1 MCSLIPHSPLGVNF
15 SPGKNV
21 PVLRNARR
29 SIACIIG
36 GVAVPDGLSPACW
49 RGKVSIGQKVE
60 DRANIPGLVYLY
72 LVVFVLL
79 SSFLCPATKNWRS
92 VPICQGWIHKRRKQS
107 LPLTKLAKTCKYES
121 GTEWCSFK
129 RGISAM
135 CKWPFHTIN
144 PKAREKQKS
153 KPSLSEWTVGDVSLG
168 QSTPNLASSSAL
180 LSPPPPLYSSSNTP
194 APLLL
199 QSISP
204 ESTPSPQLIWEAPT
218 FSRNQLDQPISH
230 SISRTNQIQMLGEKG
245 FWEAKCGGLAWE
257 AWWAPTTKPRM
268 SWYTFIYKT
277 LCVLYVLIYPH
288 L

>member
-72 LVVFVLL
+72 LVVFVLW
-79 SSFLCPATKNWRS
+79 SFFFCPATKNWRS

-144 PKAREKQKS
+144 PKAREKSKS
-153 KPSLSEWTVGDVSLG
+153 SLSEWTVGDVSLG
-168 QSTPNLASSSAL
+168 QSTPNLAPL
-180 LSPPPPLYSSSNTP
+180 LSSHHHHL
-194 APLLL
+194 
-199 QSISP
+199 
-204 ESTPSPQLIWEAPT
+204 STPQATPLPPSFFRASHQKAP
-218 FSRNQLDQPISH
+218 
-230 SISRTNQIQMLGEKG
+230 
-245 FWEAKCGGLAWE
+245 
-257 AWWAPTTKPRM
+257 
-268 SWYTFIYKT
+268 
-277 LCVLYVLIYPH
+277 PH
-288 L
+288 LNSFGKHPLSRETN